1 MRIDN
6 IGNNNNYI
14 KVDNNSNKSKSITQA
29 QKNETQNSSNIAP
42 VNNTTV
48 AEKRTESIK
57 IQENLANNYAKALG
71 ENRPIMDVMLEDNN
85 KSTNF
90 NTPSSRP
97 PDRIV
102 GDRGSDKSNTNID
115 TSKIAQEIVDN
126 LVEKI
131 RDTAIQGAILHRA
144 GYSPKEIAEHI
155 ADLPIRSR
163 TELKIGNMGSAFKQN
178 AILNAIT
185 APIDFMER
193 VNEGKSVQRAA
204 IETAGSTVGSIAGS
218 VLLSAAVGA
227 AIGSVIPGP
236 GTAIGF
242 VVGLAI
248 GLAGGT
254 IGGYLGEKAASWI
267 ADSIGITG

>member
-1 MRIDN
+1 
-6 IGNNNNYI
+6 
-14 KVDNNSNKSKSITQA
+14 
-29 QKNETQNSSNIAP
+29 
-42 VNNTTV
+42 
-48 AEKRTESIK
+48 
-57 IQENLANNYAKALG
+57 
-71 ENRPIMDVMLEDNN
+71 MDIMLEDNN
-85 KSTNF
+85 RSTNF
-90 NTPSSRP
+90 NTLSSRP

-102 GDRGSDKSNTNID
+102 GDRGPDRIDHRPPDRIVGDRGSEKSNTNID

-126 LVEKI
+126 LVKEI
-131 RDTAIQGAILHRA
+131 RETAIQGAIQGAILHRA

-163 TELKIGNMGSAFKQN
+163 AELKIGNIGSAFKQS
-178 AILNAIT
+178 AILDAIT